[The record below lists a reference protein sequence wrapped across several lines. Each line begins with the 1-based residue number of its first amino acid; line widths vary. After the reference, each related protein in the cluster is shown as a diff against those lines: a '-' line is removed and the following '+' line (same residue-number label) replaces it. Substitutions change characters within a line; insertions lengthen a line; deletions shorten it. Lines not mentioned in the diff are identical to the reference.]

1 MRCTRIS
8 EGCRECWH
16 LKTADRLCKNPG
28 LPNLERS
35 ALSGE
40 GGFVLRNKELSAPT
54 KTKKPAVIGVQFM
67 GDLFHEDVSVS
78 ARDFIYHAMNCA
90 PWHKYLLL
98 TKRPDAMLADIK
110 RAGGGTLPDYIWP
123 GLTVV
128 NQQEAD
134 EKQSGF
140 MKVPGKKFLSLE
152 PLLSDIPFLLLHDI
166 SLVIIGCETGP
177 HRRPCKLE
185 WIRSI
190 VEQCRAAGVPV
201 WVKQIEIERDIHPK
215 PNNRGDI
222 TWDVVERVSHDMAE
236 FPPDLRVRELAWKV
250 TK

>member
-128 NQQEAD
+128 NQREAD
-134 EKQSGF
+134 EKIPQLLQ
-140 MKVPGKKFLSLE
+140 VPGKRWLSIEPILERINIYRFLMNKSIE
-152 PLLSDIPFLLLHDI
+152 G
-166 SLVIIGCETGP
+166 VVVGCETGP
-177 HRRPCKLE
+177 HRRSGDIE
-185 WIRSI
+185 WIWFI
-190 VEQCRAAGVPV
+190 VRQCIDTNIPV
-201 WVKQIEIERDIHPK
+201 FVKQIEVNGKVVHELEQFPK
-215 PNNRGDI
+215 
-222 TWDVVERVSHDMAE
+222 
-236 FPPDLRVRELAWKV
+236 DLRVRELPWRKAQEAPEKQ
-250 TK
+250 